1 MRKTLTTIGG
11 CLFAFILSAM
21 IIIDSADAG
30 SGSGGRHRG
39 RPKHAPEPISFVL
52 FAAGGGTLV
61 GLRYLRNRRRSKEL
75 NSQDSNVKDVVS

>member
-21 IIIDSADAG
+21 IIIDSADAV
-30 SGSGGRHRG
+30 SGSGGPLQG
-39 RPKHAPEPISFVL
+39 RPKHAPEPISCVL

-61 GLRYLRNRRRSKEL
+61 GLRYLRNRRKSKEL
-75 NSQDSNVKDVVS
+75 NSQGSNVKDGIS